1 MPRDTSN
8 SGRTGMGGSMSGG
21 SGWGGS
27 GGSGSGAGGGGGGW
41 GSNLRGAD
49 GMTAS
54 QRAQTRDSR
63 LGLQTG
69 NTWHGNTAFGR
80 PGQQAYGFATSSN
93 QGATFGQRPTMQ
105 TFSNFRR
112 PDGSA
117 MFPGAG
123 GSVQA
128 PNAFAGAAMMQQQM
142 MRPQARPQPGGP
154 QPAGAPPPGQP
165 LTPHPFPG
173 LTKPMLPGF
182 FGGGVAPYQYNSMGP
197 WPGQS
202 AIPNNPPVYT
212 PAIGVNNIQS
222 GDSWLNNGYGAY
234 GWNMS
239 TDPAQGVGSQHS
251 YSPPSSGNGFVGGGI
266 GGGGGGGWG
275 SNKVYNDRVPSDP
288 NKMSTS
294 ASPYNNKMAINK
306 MNGFGRVPAG
316 YARPSGGKFTYR

>member
-21 SGWGGS
+21 GWGGF
-27 GGSGSGAGGGGGGW
+27 GGSGSGGSGGGGGW
-41 GSNLRGAD
+41 GGNLRGAD

-142 MRPQARPQPGGP
+142 RPPAGP
-154 QPAGAPPPGQP
+154 QPV
-165 LTPHPFPG
+165 
-173 LTKPMLPGF
+173 
-182 FGGGVAPYQYNSMGP
+182 GGGVPGAPGYQRPPINPILQFQNYPYPNPAFAGGWLQGPNWFNTYRDPRQVVPALNWDERGHNSWTYP
-197 WPGQS
+197 
-202 AIPNNPPVYT
+202 YT
-212 PAIGVNNIQS
+212 SNYGS
-222 GDSWLNNGYGAY
+222 GYGA
-234 GWNMS
+234 
-239 TDPAQGVGSQHS
+239 
-251 YSPPSSGNGFVGGGI
+251 GGGMG
-266 GGGGGGGWG
+266 GGGGGGGW
-275 SNKVYNDRVPSDP
+275 
-288 NKMSTS
+288 
-294 ASPYNNKMAINK
+294 
-306 MNGFGRVPAG
+306 
-316 YARPSGGKFTYR
+316 

>member
-21 SGWGGS
+21 GGWGGS

-41 GSNLRGAD
+41 GSNFRGAD

-142 MRPQARPQPGGP
+142 MRPQARPKPGGP
-154 QPAGAPPPGQP
+154 QPAGAPPPGQS
-165 LTPHPFPG
+165 
-173 LTKPMLPGF
+173 PGF
-182 FGGGVAPYQYNSMGP
+182 FGGGFQPPATMGP
-197 WPGQS
+197 WPGQGTW
-202 AIPNNPPVYT
+202 PRKTVPWTNPPVYPPT
-212 PAIGVNNIQS
+212 NPFGFRPGAYKPAPGNKMFYDRVPQDGNKMSTSNQVNNIQS
-222 GDSWLNNGYGAY
+222 GDGWLNNGWGGY
-234 GWNMS
+234 GWN
-239 TDPAQGVGSQHS
+239 T
-251 YSPPSSGNGFVGGGI
+251 
-266 GGGGGGGWG
+266 GGGGW
-275 SNKVYNDRVPSDP
+275 
-288 NKMSTS
+288 
-294 ASPYNNKMAINK
+294 
-306 MNGFGRVPAG
+306 
-316 YARPSGGKFTYR
+316 